1 MHRVITLILVC
12 ANSCLL
18 VVYLGGWTNS
28 QTQDNKKTIIRRL
41 TLVKE
46 PVEIA
51 IELDGAPV
59 KSSKAVIAEQGIRTE
74 EFEADSD
81 WLKNIKLRL
90 TNNSGKT
97 ITHMVLNLSFPETRE
112 PDGRIGMHQVILG
125 VDPERKFP
133 GPEISLAPGESME
146 VGLGTRHKDIKAL
159 VESKIR
165 IEKITKVEVEFH
177 SALFDDGTLFSAGEL
192 YRRNPDKTDARKW
205 IRIDR

>member
-1 MHRVITLILVC
+1 MISQTRMHRVITLILVF

-28 QTQDNKKTIIRRL
+28 QTQDHKKTIIRRL

-51 IELDGAPV
+51 IELDGASV
-59 KSSKAVIAEQGIRTE
+59 KSSKAVIAEQGIRTV

-97 ITHMVLNLSFPETRE
+97 ITHMVLNLSFPEARE

-125 VDPERKFP
+125 
-133 GPEISLAPGESME
+133 
-146 VGLGTRHKDIKAL
+146 
-159 VESKIR
+159 
-165 IEKITKVEVEFH
+165 
-177 SALFDDGTLFSAGEL
+177 
-192 YRRNPDKTDARKW
+192 
-205 IRIDR
+205 